1 MATGNARV
9 HSLVKRP
16 RLLTC
21 RVVITMPDQSK
32 GEHVG
37 LYRHSIDALVRAMDL
52 FPQAS
57 KISVC
62 AGRAVP

>member
-1 MATGNARV
+1 MAGNARARA
-9 HSLVKRP
+9 LVTRP

-37 LYRHSIDALVRAMDL
+37 LYPHSIDAIVRAMDL

-57 KISVC
+57 KISVR
-62 AGRAVP
+62 AGKAAS